1 MRAPTIQLSLALP
14 AALAGTSICLSFFLL
29 RGGSESLRPLPVAP
43 VVNTAAG
50 PVEAVLGPPTRL
62 LTGPRAQKVENLRV
76 VAKTSLAHF
85 VPAGPQRQQ
94 AQAHPPAT
102 PRLAPQPRTLAPAP
116 TPAPAPVEASAVYFP
131 VESVHCHGRGKKLVP
146 GRNKPHCHGRGKTLA
161 LGRDN
166 SHVPPRGHSEAGAK
180 GRAEGHERVKT
191 NAKGASPG
199 NPTKTRTA
207 PPGKPETKTRPA
219 PPGKPEA
226 KPKKA
231 PSEEPQATPAPVAE
245 QDPGPARG
253 REDDHAGGGR
263 GGGKK
268 KAAR

>member
-1 MRAPTIQLSLALP
+1 
-14 AALAGTSICLSFFLL
+14 
-29 RGGSESLRPLPVAP
+29 LRPLPVAP

-50 PVEAVLGPPTRL
+50 PVEAVLGPPSRL

-76 VAKTSLAHF
+76 VAKTPLAHF

-131 VESVHCHGRGKKLVP
+131 VESAHCHGRGKKLVP
-146 GRNKPHCHGRGKTLA
+146 GRNKPHCHGHGKKSALGRDNPHRHGKTLA
-161 LGRDN
+161 LGKDK
-166 SHVPPRGHSEAGAK
+166 SHVPPRGHSEAAAK

-207 PPGKPETKTRPA
+207 PPGKPETKTRTA

-253 REDDHAGGGR
+253 REDDDHGGEGR

-268 KAAR
+268 